1 MRFKDRTDAGV
12 KLALL
17 LAEKYARA
25 DGIVYALPRG
35 GVVLGVEIARHLGMP
50 LDLVIAR
57 KIGHPYNPEYAIAA
71 VTEHGAPVANTGEI
85 AQLPNDWFKMQV
97 KLQRQEATRRHE
109 VYLDGRAPLSCRGK
123 TAIVVDD
130 GIATGLTMEAAIRDL
145 KQRHP
150 ARIVVAIPVAPA
162 DTAAKFRGEVDDL
175 VALDLPEYYLGGV
188 GAYYDYFPQV
198 SDEEVIALLR
208 RMSPAVAADQT

>member
-12 KLALL
+12 KLAGL

-35 GVVLGVEIARHLGMP
+35 GVVLGIEIARHLNMP
-50 LDLVIAR
+50 LDLIIAR
-57 KIGHPYNPEYAIAA
+57 KIGHPYNPEYAIGA
-71 VTEHGAPVANTGEI
+71 VTERGAPVVNTDEV
-85 AQLPNDWFKMQV
+85 ARLPQDWFKTQV
-97 KLQRQEATRRHE
+97 KLQRQEAQRRHE
-109 VYLDGRAPLSCRGK
+109 VYLDGREPLSCRGK
-123 TAIVVDD
+123 TVIVVDD

-150 ARIVVAIPVAPA
+150 ARIVLAVPVAPA

-175 VALDLPEYYLGGV
+175 VALDLPEFYLGGV

-198 SDEEVIALLR
+198 TDEEVIALLR
-208 RMSPAVAADQT
+208 TVSTAVAADQT

>member
-12 KLALL
+12 KLARL

-25 DGIVYALPRG
+25 AGIVYALPRG
-35 GVVLGVEIARHLGMP
+35 GVVLGVEIARRLGMP

-71 VTEHGAPVANTGEI
+71 VTEHGAPVANTDEI

-97 KLQRQEATRRHE
+97 KLQRQEAARRHE
-109 VYLDGRAPLSCRGK
+109 VYLDGRAPLSCRDK

-175 VALDLPEYYLGGV
+175 VALDLPEHYLGGV

>member
-12 KLALL
+12 KLAGL

-35 GVVLGVEIARHLGMP
+35 GVVLGIEIARHLNMP
-50 LDLVIAR
+50 LDLIIAR
-57 KIGHPYNPEYAIAA
+57 KIGHPYNPEYAIGA
-71 VTEHGAPVANTGEI
+71 VTEHGAPVVNTDEV
-85 AQLPNDWFKMQV
+85 ARLPQDWFKMQV
-97 KLQRQEATRRHE
+97 KLQRQEAQRRHE
-109 VYLDGRAPLSCRGK
+109 VYLDGREPLSCRGK

-145 KQRHP
+145 KRRHP
-150 ARIVVAIPVAPA
+150 ARIVLAVPVAPA

-175 VALDLPEYYLGGV
+175 VALDLPAYYLGGV
-188 GAYYDYFPQV
+188 GAYYDYFPQLA
-198 SDEEVIALLR
+198 DEEVIALLR
-208 RMSPAVAADQT
+208 TVSTAVAADQT

>member
-12 KLALL
+12 KLARL

-35 GVVLGVEIARHLGMP
+35 GVVLGVEVARHLGMP

-71 VTEHGAPVANTGEI
+71 VTERGAPVVNTDEI
-85 AQLPNDWFKMQV
+85 TRLPSDWFKMQL

-109 VYLDGRAPLSCRGK
+109 VYLDGRVPLSCRGK

-130 GIATGLTMEAAIRDL
+130 GIATGLTMEAAIRYL

-208 RMSPAVAADQT
+208 RLSASVAADQT

>member
-12 KLALL
+12 KLARL
-17 LAEKYARA
+17 LAEKYAGA

-35 GVVLGVEIARHLGMP
+35 GVVLGVEIARHLGLP

-71 VTEHGAPVANTGEI
+71 VTEHGAPVVNTDEI
-85 AQLPNDWFKMQV
+85 AQLPADWFNMQV

-130 GIATGLTMEAAIRDL
+130 GIATGLTMAAAIRDL

-162 DTAAKFRGEVDDL
+162 DTAAKFRSEVDDL
-175 VALDLPEYYLGGV
+175 VALDLPQYYLGGV

-208 RMSPAVAADQT
+208 QVSAAVAADRT